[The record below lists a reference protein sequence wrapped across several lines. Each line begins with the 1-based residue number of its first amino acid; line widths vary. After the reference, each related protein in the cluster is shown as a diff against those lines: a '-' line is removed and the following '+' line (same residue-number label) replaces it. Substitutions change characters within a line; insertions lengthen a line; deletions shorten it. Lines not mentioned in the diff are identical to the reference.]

1 MSTPGLPSGGFLGAA
16 HPGRPF
22 WCYAILPRT
31 VSPSLSDASPAK
43 RVAEEDEEQGSV
55 RSFRRQAETK
65 QSGLCD
71 ESAQQLQHALRRKKL
86 RRFISGFAENSA

>member
-1 MSTPGLPSGGFLGAA
+1 M
-16 HPGRPF
+16 GRPSLG
-22 WCYAILPRT
+22 CYALFPRT
-31 VSPSLSDASPAK
+31 RIPRPHSDASPAK
-43 RVAEEDEEQGSV
+43 RVAEENEEQGSV

-86 RRFISGFAENSA
+86 RRFISGSAENSA